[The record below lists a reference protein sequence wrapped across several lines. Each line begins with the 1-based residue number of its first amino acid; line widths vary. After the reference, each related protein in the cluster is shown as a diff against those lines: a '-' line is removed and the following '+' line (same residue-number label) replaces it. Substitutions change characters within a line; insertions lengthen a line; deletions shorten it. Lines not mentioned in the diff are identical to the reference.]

1 MDELTRRPYKHDTG
15 QRITT
20 DAKDVDIPR
29 ALIAHYHVDAE
40 DAPAESDV
48 AVMALTALGAVASS
62 VVSGFT
68 DPAVPRN
75 VKIDGSAANMTGNVK
90 VYGTNFAAEAISET
104 IALNG
109 TTAVAGNLAF
119 KTITKVDLPVR
130 TNTPA
135 KQKATV
141 AVTQG
146 AQAAGSTVFT
156 FVSAQTGDAFDITV
170 AFLAEDD
177 TTAEAA
183 TKLAAALNDNATF
196 SAKWLA
202 TAATANV
209 TIESKAY
216 AAQDDAINLTVK
228 TAGDSAITLG
238 AITVNTVSGVAED
251 KVSVGIGKKFGI
263 PYMLPA
269 DELVIVKLFDNTAD
283 TGTVTPDADELE
295 KNVIALNGT
304 PDGLKDIDLYL
315 IV

>member
-1 MDELTRRPYKHDTG
+1 MRVPFNPKIG
-15 QRITT
+15 RIKT
-20 DAKDVDIPR
+20 DASNFAVDR
-29 ALIAHYHVDAE
+29 SFLAHYHIDAA
-40 DAPAESDV
+40 DVTAESDTS
-48 AVMALTALGAVASS
+48 VMGLTVLGAAAAS
-62 VVSGFT
+62 VTTGFT
-68 DPAVPRN
+68 NPAVPRN
-75 VKIDGSAANMTGNVK
+75 VKVDGSASSITGNVK
-90 VYGTNFAAEAISET
+90 VYGTNFAGEEISET

-109 TTAVAGNLAF
+109 VTAVAGNLAF

-130 TNTPA
+130 VNTPA
-135 KQKATV
+135 KQKATI

-170 AFLAEDD
+170 AFLSTDD

-183 TKLAAALNDNATF
+183 TKLAAGLNANATF

-202 TAATANV
+202 AAATANV

-216 AAQDDAINLTVK
+216 AAQDATINLTVK
-228 TAGDSAITLG
+228 TAGDSNITLG
-238 AITVNTVSGVAED
+238 SITVNTVSGVAED

-269 DELVIVKLFDNTAD
+269 DELVIVKLFDNSAD
-283 TGTVTPDADELE
+283 SGTVTPDADELE

-304 PDGLKDIDLYL
+304 PDGLKPIDLYI

>member
-1 MDELTRRPYKHDTG
+1 MTPYKHHFG

-20 DAKDVDIPR
+20 DCEAAADR
-29 ALIAHYHVDAE
+29 AFLAHYNIPAADAT
-40 DAPAESDV
+40 AESDT
-48 AVMALTALGAVASS
+48 AVMALTALGAAAAS
-62 VVSGFT
+62 VTTGFT

-90 VYGTNFAAEAISET
+90 VYGTNFAGDAINET

-109 TTAVAGNLAF
+109 TTASPGSLAF
-119 KTITKVDLPVR
+119 ASVTKADLPAR

-156 FVSAQTGDAFDITV
+156 FLSVQTGDAFDITV
-170 AFLAEDD
+170 AFLVGDD
-177 TTAEAA
+177 TTAKAA
-183 TKLAAALNDNATF
+183 TKLAAGLNANATF
-196 SAKWLA
+196 AAKWLA
-202 TAATANV
+202 AAASANV

-216 AAQDDAINLTVK
+216 AAQDDLINLTVK

-238 AITVNTVSGVAED
+238 SIAVNTVSGVAED
-251 KVSVGIGKKFGI
+251 KVSVGVGKKFGI

-269 DELVIVKLFDNTAD
+269 DELVIVKLFNNSAD
-283 TGTVTPDADELE
+283 TGTVTVDDNELE
-295 KNVIALNGT
+295 KNVIELHGT
-304 PDGLKDIDLYL
+304 PDGDKPIDLYI